1 MAQKNQDNP
10 RVPSIDSALRES
22 SQTPGHGNLRDNVD
36 DGASERRAIL
46 HDVERPASP
55 SLSTLSSEVAETS
68 HSTTTQSQSANFLL
82 PQRHDSSG
90 IASSEADSA
99 GRDHGTPRSQS
110 NRSSHVRWSYQPM
123 MSRSSLE
130 IGRALPEHH
139 PLQEDFE
146 ALAERQNAI
155 PSHRRDDRPRMPT
168 TRELRDL
175 PVVASMIPPNSREQV
190 ENIIIVLHD
199 KGGDE
204 LSLQEFAEFQLRP
217 KDTACLLLRGV
228 SAVAGKENS
237 YQWEHNLDTYLRT
250 SRLILD
256 EVISAL
262 LISKCNFPAR
272 KIIVFGQG
280 DGAIAALA
288 TFLAWERVEFGGVIC
303 VGGQLPPY
311 FALPEDFQSKTAVL
325 LLGGTLG
332 MTTPVAKNR
341 IEQSF
346 SYVDSDLME
355 GKDDSLPRSKQQ
367 LKTLRDFFS
376 HRLHEDEWTK
386 PAAIT
391 FGKEICV

>member
-1 MAQKNQDNP
+1 MAQRNQYNP
-10 RVPSIDSALRES
+10 QGPSIDSALRDS
-22 SQTPGHGNLRDNVD
+22 SPIPRQGNLRDNVD
-36 DGASERRAIL
+36 EVGSERRAIL

-55 SLSTLSSEVAETS
+55 SASMLSSEVEEIS
-68 HSTTTQSQSANFLL
+68 RSTTTQSQSANVAR
-82 PQRHDSSG
+82 PQQRDNAG
-90 IASSEADSA
+90 VASSEADSV
-99 GRDHGTPRSQS
+99 GRDHGTSRSQS
-110 NRSSHVRWSYQPM
+110 NRSSHGRWSYQPM
-123 MSRSSLE
+123 PSMSSLE
-130 IGRALPEHH
+130 ISRALPEHH
-139 PLQEDFE
+139 PLQDFE

-168 TRELRDL
+168 ARELADL
-175 PVVASMIPPNSREQV
+175 PVVASMIPPKPKEQV

-204 LSLQEFAEFQLRP
+204 FSLRKFASLHLRP

-228 SAVAGKENS
+228 SAVAGKDKS
-237 YQWEHNLDTYLRT
+237 YQWENNLDTYLKT
-250 SRLILD
+250 SQLVLD

-272 KIIVFGQG
+272 KIILFGQG

-288 TFLAWERVEFGGVIC
+288 TYLAWERVEFGGIIS

-355 GKDDSLPRSKQQ
+355 GKDDSLPRDEQ
-367 LKTLRDFFS
+367 LETLQDFFS
-376 HRLHEDEWTK
+376 HRLHEEEWTK
-386 PAAIT
+386 PAVIT
-391 FGKEICV
+391 FGEEIRV